1 MHSTLALVP
10 AVLLGVSAAAAQS
23 VAAQDP
29 SQGSSSSAWSQAESG
44 SASSVW
50 SSYGAGSATAVAS
63 GRANA
68 TVSNTASAPVSTST
82 QNPLIPSSI
91 STKCQSF
98 LTYLNSASSLS
109 QCTTPL
115 LSALSSFQPSPDSA
129 NSYTASSDQVH
140 QALANLCTQPG
151 CDDALVRQML
161 GGFAANCTAELEAKN
176 EVVLGSYDA
185 LYVLE
190 PLREAVC
197 ATDGAGAFC
206 VEDIAA
212 GKVPSTP
219 SNTTSS
225 ASSSS
230 NATTPASSVNITA
243 LASSA
248 AAAASSTPQTGSQLA
263 AQSYTIPVPAPQTLY
278 VQITKVAKRWYG
290 LAKRQYQ
297 GGSSGAGSS
306 WSASSASVGAAPSS
320 STGSNSTFAPAKP
333 LALALPSLLPNSQTW
348 STLSLPFLFLTP
360 QMPSSTLCTPCTR
373 TILASYIAFESRMP
387 YALGLANSPLLGG
400 QGSLWTGVGD
410 KCGGGFLE
418 GVAKQAG
425 EASLTGAAA
434 GRVRV
439 GAKGVVAAL
448 AGALG
453 LLVWA
458 I

>member
-1 MHSTLALVP
+1 MHSPLGLVP
-10 AVLLGVSAAAAQS
+10 AVLLGVAAAAQG
-23 VAAQDP
+23 VAAQDY
-29 SQGSSSSAWSQAESG
+29 SGGAGASSSSSWSQQASG
-44 SASSVW
+44 SAW
-50 SSYGAGSATAVAS
+50 SSTASGNATGVAS
-63 GRANA
+63 GQANA
-68 TVSNTASAPVSTST
+68 TASNTAAAPVSTST

-91 STKCQSF
+91 SPKCQSF

-109 QCTTPL
+109 SCTTPL

-129 NSYTASSDQVH
+129 TTYTASSDQVH
-140 QALANLCTQPG
+140 SAISNLCSQPS
-151 CDDALVRQML
+151 CDDSLVRSML

-176 EVVLGSYDA
+176 QVVLGSYDA

-197 ATDGAGAFC
+197 STDSAGAFC

-219 SNTTSS
+219 SSTTTTSTV
-225 ASSSS
+225 S
-230 NATTPASSVNITA
+230 NSTTPVNMTA

-248 AAAASSTPQTGSQLA
+248 SAAASSTAQTGSQLA
-263 AQSYTIPVPAPQTLY
+263 AQTYTIPVPAPQALY

-297 GGSSGAGSS
+297 GGSSGSS
-306 WSASSASVGAAPSS
+306 WSAGSSSSSYAAYPSS
-320 STGSNSTFAPAKP
+320 SSGSNSTSTSNSTTSSSGSTASP
-333 LALALPSLLPNSQTW
+333 LALPSLLPNSQTW

-360 QMPSSTLCTPCTR
+360 SMPSSTLCTPCTR

-400 QGSLWTGVGD
+400 QGSLWSGVGE
-410 KCGGGFLE
+410 KCGSGFLE

-425 EASLTGAAA
+425 EANLTGGVGSLKA
-434 GRVRV
+434 GA
-439 GAKGVVAAL
+439 GGVVVALVAVVVAL
-448 AGALG
+448 AL
-453 LLVWA
+453 
-458 I
+458 